1 MCHRYVRTCVVTK
14 SSHLY
19 KGASAHGTVAAVS
32 PQAAGRL
39 ICLRL
44 RASQALP
51 MIACADLRKCLR
63 GDDGGEVQR
72 HDYDDGQ
79 EKAVAILNGMI

>member
-1 MCHRYVRTCVVTK
+1 
-14 SSHLY
+14 
-19 KGASAHGTVAAVS
+19 
-32 PQAAGRL
+32 
-39 ICLRL
+39 
-44 RASQALP
+44 

-79 EKAVAILNGMI
+79 EKAVAILSGMI

>member
-1 MCHRYVRTCVVTK
+1 MR
-14 SSHLY
+14 SY
-19 KGASAHGTVAAVS
+19 KVEPLVQGRKRAHGTVAAVS